1 MVFILIINASCI
13 YNWSIQNFKINYND
27 FIEAL
32 WNYRKHLHDWLLFFL
47 KKTVKLKNLKIWEKE
62 DINKKK
68 WIIKKI

>member
-32 WNYRKHLHDWLLFFL
+32 WNYRKHLHDWLLFK
-47 KKTVKLKNLKIWEKE
+47 KKTVKLIKE
-62 DINKKK
+62 S
-68 WIIKKI
+68 